1 VYVMSGRGIIADSQ
15 IQAGDSILCQRV
27 GNLAGGRSYFS
38 VGYPPHVLES
48 WKRIK
53 EELATV
59 QATVEKMWK
68 PIATLRRKGVRISE
82 EEKALL
88 DQLTEQRDLY
98 MEKREALV
106 SELKMVNKALSRK
119 SKGRIRCEKLF
130 PYLDVQ
136 IGRLTEEIITI
147 EEGCSIHA
155 EENRIFM
162 K

>member
-1 VYVMSGRGIIADSQ
+1 M
-15 IQAGDSILCQRV
+15 
-27 GNLAGGRSYFS
+27 
-38 VGYPPHVLES
+38 LES

-53 EELATV
+53 EELAAV

-68 PIATLRRKGVRISE
+68 PITTLRRKGVRISDQ
-82 EEKALL
+82 EKALL
-88 DQLTEQRDLY
+88 DQLAEQRDLY
-98 MEKREALV
+98 MERQESLL
-106 SELKMVNKALSRK
+106 SELKIVNKALSRK
-119 SKGRIRCEKLF
+119 SKGRIRCEKLY

-155 EENRIFM
+155 EDNRIFM